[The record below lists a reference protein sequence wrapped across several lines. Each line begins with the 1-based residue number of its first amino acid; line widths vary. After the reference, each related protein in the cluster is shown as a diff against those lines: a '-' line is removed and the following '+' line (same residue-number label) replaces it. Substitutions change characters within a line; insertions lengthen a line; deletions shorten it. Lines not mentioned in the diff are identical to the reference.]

1 MNVSP
6 RFFVLFAALVVACRK
21 PTNAKRDPAPDAD
34 AAPTVRTI
42 AEGQDHPW
50 GIFVDA
56 THVYWTNKGK
66 EKRNGSLAR
75 AEKRAGAPIEV
86 LAQDLATPYGIAVAK
101 GRVYFSATT
110 PGFGGLGSVSLVD
123 KAHIDRPL
131 REAGA
136 IEEPWSIVVRGDDI
150 YFTDLHLRHVSSAPL
165 TASVDTSKVNALANT
180 DGRPVGL
187 AVDDT
192 HVYWTDSDPG
202 VINKTPRGGGP
213 ITTLVA
219 RGDKTTGLAID
230 DTYVYFSEWGS
241 GRIGRVLKSGGGI
254 ATLVSGHKGVRAIA
268 VDDTRL
274 YWSHPPTGTIRSI
287 PKGGGPATVHASD
300 LKHPYSIAVDDTS
313 IYWAEF
319 DGGVVRAIE
328 KR

>member
-1 MNVSP
+1 MRLLLLAS
-6 RFFVLFAALVVACRK
+6 LLTLACRK
-21 PTNAKRDPAPDAD
+21 PANVNRDPAQAD
-34 AAPTVRTI
+34 APPAVRVI
-42 AEGQDHPW
+42 ADKQDHPW

-56 THVYWTNKGK
+56 THVYWTNKAKAKGQ
-66 EKRNGSLAR
+66 GSLSR
-75 AEKRAGAPIEV
+75 VEKKAGAPVEMLV
-86 LAQDLATPYGIAVAK
+86 DSLATPYGIAVAK
-101 GRVYFSATT
+101 GRVYFSTSQ

-123 KAHIDRPL
+123 KAHIDRPM
-131 REAGA
+131 RVIGM
-136 IEEPWSIVVRGDDI
+136 IEEPWAIAVRDDEI
-150 YFTDLHLRHVSSAPL
+150 YFADLHLRRIASAPL
-165 TASVDTSKVNALANT
+165 TASVDTTKVNALANT

-202 VINKTPRGGGP
+202 VISKAPRAGGP

-219 RGDKTTGLAID
+219 RGDKTTGLALD
-230 DTYVYFSEWGS
+230 DTHVYFSEWGS
-241 GRIGRVLKSGGGI
+241 GRIGRVQKAGGGI
-254 ATLVSGHKGVRAIA
+254 AMLVGDQKGVRAIA

-287 PKGGGPATVHASD
+287 PKAGGAAITHATD
-300 LKHPYSIAVDDTS
+300 LKHPYSIAVDETS
-313 IYWAEF
+313 IYWVEF

>member
-1 MNVSP
+1 MTRLLLLAP
-6 RFFVLFAALVVACRK
+6 LLLLACRK
-21 PTNAKRDPAPDAD
+21 PTNVHKDQTPDAP
-34 AAPTVRTI
+34 PTVRTI

-56 THVYWTNKGK
+56 THVYWTNKGAK
-66 EKRNGSLAR
+66 GKGKGSLSR
-75 AEKRAGAPIEV
+75 TEKKGGAPIEV
-86 LAQDLATPYGIAVAK
+86 LAESLSTPYGIAVAN
-101 GRVYFSATT
+101 GRAYWSASQ

-123 KAHIDRPL
+123 KTHIDR
-131 REAGA
+131 A
-136 IEEPWSIVVRGDDI
+136 IRVPGMIDEPWSIVVRGDEI
-150 YFTDLHLRHVSSAPL
+150 YFTDLHLRRVSSAPL
-165 TASVDTSKVNALANT
+165 TASVDTTKINSIANT
-180 DGRPVGL
+180 DGHPVGL

-192 HVYWTDSDPG
+192 AVYWADSDPG
-202 VINKTPRGGGP
+202 VISKAPRAGGP

-241 GRIGRVLKSGGGI
+241 GRIGRVLKTGGGI
-254 ATLVSGHKGVRAIA
+254 ATLVTDQKGVRAIA
-268 VDDTRL
+268 LDDARL

-287 PKGGGPATVHASD
+287 PKGAGAAVTHATD
-300 LKHPYSIAVDDTS
+300 LKHPYSLAVDDTS

-319 DGGVVRAIE
+319 DGGVVRAID